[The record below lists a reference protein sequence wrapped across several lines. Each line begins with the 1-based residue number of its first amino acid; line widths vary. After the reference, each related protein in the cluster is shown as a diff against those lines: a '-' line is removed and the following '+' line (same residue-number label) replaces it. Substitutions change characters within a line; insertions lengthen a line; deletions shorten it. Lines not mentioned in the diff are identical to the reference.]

1 MISFRLTG
9 DSTMTDRFFAAATGL
24 AFCPS
29 LGETSTTLS
38 HPASTSHRGLSE
50 QEAAEL
56 GITAGTIRLSVGIE
70 SVEFI
75 TEALEQGLAGAA
87 S

>member
-1 MISFRLTG
+1 MVSFRLAG
-9 DSTMTDRFFAAATGL
+9 DATMADRFLAAASGL

-29 LGETSTTLS
+29 LGEASTTLS
-38 HPASTSHRGLSE
+38 HPASTSHRRLAE
-50 QEAAEL
+50 NEAAEL

-70 SVEFI
+70 STEFI
-75 TEALEQGLAGAA
+75 IQELGQGFAGAA